1 MTVNTCTTANECLN
15 TYSGCLYVN
24 GEDYG
29 VQGTTSQS
37 PWYGTINDSALK
49 TAVSRISA
57 TETIKSNWDYGVTL
71 NEDAI
76 KDIVEKLTKQKE
88 TAKITPDEGPEIPKW
103 IGFLD
108 I

>member
-1 MTVNTCTTANECLN
+1 MGDNGAINNLTAAYNGSYWQGANISSKDLASN
-15 TYSGCLYVN
+15 LVYTGDLGC
-24 GEDYG
+24 
-29 VQGTTSQS
+29 
-37 PWYGTINDSALK
+37 
-49 TAVSRISA
+49 
-57 TETIKSNWDYGVTL
+57 IKAEWDYGITL

-103 IGFLD
+103 TGFLP

>member
-1 MTVNTCTTANECLN
+1 MSGNNAINNLTGATAYN
-15 TYSGCLYVN
+15 GCYWQGANISSEGLANNLVYTGNFDYV
-24 GEDYG
+24 
-29 VQGTTSQS
+29 
-37 PWYGTINDSALK
+37 
-49 TAVSRISA
+49 
-57 TETIKSNWDYGVTL
+57 KSNWDYGITL

-103 IGFLD
+103 TGFLD

>member
-1 MTVNTCTTANECLN
+1 MEYYTCDNSNTIAYNGDISAKDLWKDVLTGINIETGKLGGNISAVNPYKSNLD
-15 TYSGCLYVN
+15 VN
-24 GEDYG
+24 SAYFNSDYG
-29 VQGTTSQS
+29 
-37 PWYGTINDSALK
+37 I
-49 TAVSRISA
+49 
-57 TETIKSNWDYGVTL
+57 TL

-103 IGFLD
+103 TGFLP

>member
-1 MTVNTCTTANECLN
+1 MGDNCATSNLTATYNGSYWQGVNVDDLSTKLVYNDNL
-15 TYSGCLYVN
+15 GC
-24 GEDYG
+24 
-29 VQGTTSQS
+29 
-37 PWYGTINDSALK
+37 
-49 TAVSRISA
+49 
-57 TETIKSNWDYGVTL
+57 IKSNWDCGITL

-103 IGFLD
+103 TGFLN